1 MGYSL
6 LGTILRLSS
15 NIVFL
20 LVFKWGIFGYLI
32 SLVIGPAVATVY
44 AMIHIFPLKKDEI
57 LPKYEKKLHREMRKY
72 AIPAM
77 FGQLGW
83 WINNSIDKYFVVWL
97 QGAAANGIYSISYK
111 LPSIMS
117 MICNVFGQAWGIS
130 AIRDFDK
137 NDKDNF
143 FSNTY
148 ELLNCVLV
156 VCCSGLILLNVTISK
171 VLFAKDFFDA
181 WEYAPVLIFAML
193 FSGLSSFWGGIFNAV
208 KRNEV
213 IAWTTVTAG
222 IINCVFN
229 ALLIPVIGIMGAAI
243 ATLISFYSMWILRYF
258 AARRYIECR
267 NNFVKHH
274 IMYLLIMVQI
284 FFDHQENHFYMVQ
297 LIILFAILIINKKFI
312 KRIIEKIQ
320 KKTK

>member
-1 MGYSL
+1 M
-6 LGTILRLSS
+6 
-15 NIVFL
+15 
-20 LVFKWGIFGYLI
+20 
-32 SLVIGPAVATVY
+32 
-44 AMIHIFPLKKDEI
+44 
-57 LPKYEKKLHREMRKY
+57 
-72 AIPAM
+72 
-77 FGQLGW
+77 
-83 WINNSIDKYFVVWL
+83 
-97 QGAAANGIYSISYK
+97 
-111 LPSIMS
+111 
-117 MICNVFGQAWGIS
+117 
-130 AIRDFDK
+130 
-137 NDKDNF
+137 
-143 FSNTY
+143 
-148 ELLNCVLV
+148 V

-284 FFDHQENHFYMVQ
+284 FFDHQGHLEGDGVVKLPQVQ
-297 LIILFAILIINKKFI
+297 AGELLDLLQPVHQGIAVDEQLPGSLGHVQVVFKELVDGEQSLLVQSVDGVLLKDLLEEHLA
-312 KRIIEKIQ
+312 Q
-320 KKTK
+320 DGSS